1 MTTKITGFKGKT
13 GIKQAMALSKRASTQ
28 PSVFRLDDGSVVGL
42 GDVILT
48 RDGKGDQMMY
58 GARGTTTWLS
68 DYRSKSRNG

>member
-1 MTTKITGFKGKT
+1 MTTRTKTIVGFKGKT
-13 GIKQAMALSKRASTQ
+13 GIKQAMAASKRASTQ
-28 PSVFRLDDGSVVGL
+28 PSAFRLDDGSVVGL

-68 DYRSKSRNG
+68 DSPD